1 MNLSD
6 FYGFRLLNKK
16 NIVIEK
22 SDLLLSE
29 FANAKLDSRIGQG
42 GKTPPP
48 PIAPPPIASPVYT
61 NRPVGRRD
69 R

>member
-29 FANAKLDSRIGQG
+29 FANAKLDSRIGEG

-48 PIAPPPIASPVYT
+48 PTIPP
-61 NRPVGRRD
+61 RRD

>member
-29 FANAKLDSRIGQG
+29 FAHSKLDSKIGDG
-42 GKTPPP
+42 GKTPTPP
-48 PIAPPPIASPVYT
+48 PVGTPP
-61 NRPVGRRD
+61 R
-69 R
+69 

>member
-29 FANAKLDSRIGQG
+29 FANAKLDSKIGDG
-42 GKTPPP
+42 GKTPTPP
-48 PIAPPPIASPVYT
+48 PIAVLT
-61 NRPVGRRD
+61 D
-69 R
+69 RNQQIDRGS